1 MQQQNQQQGQQPLMM
16 QPPDVITSKDLL
28 YLKDQLSW
36 QLNAM
41 KKCAHYAQ
49 ECQDQRVKQAIE
61 KAGQMHQRHYEK
73 LLPHLQTN
81 NQSKMAQV
89 QSLSSQTTSMQH
101 NQQQQGQ

>member
-1 MQQQNQQQGQQPLMM
+1 MQQQNQQQGQQPMM
-16 QPPDVITSKDLL
+16 QPPSVITSKDLL

-49 ECQDQRVKQAIE
+49 ECQDPRVKQAIE
-61 KAGQMHQRHYEK
+61 KAGQMHQRHYQR
-73 LLPHLQTN
+73 LLPHLQNN
-81 NQSKMAQV
+81 NQSTMAQM
-89 QSLSSQTTSMQH
+89 QNLGSQASATQQ